1 MNMKPIEDYFGSKAH
16 KPFYMV
22 VGDKEY
28 GEVIDS
34 LKSRAISILH
44 ISECCKNIDKL
55 PDLKQPM
62 FHFPTIT
69 SLCSDWENTL
79 P

>member
-28 GEVIDS
+28 GEAIDS

-44 ISECCKNIDKL
+44 ISE
-55 PDLKQPM
+55 
-62 FHFPTIT
+62 
-69 SLCSDWENTL
+69 
-79 P
+79 